1 MIKKRITAILAA
13 AIIAVG
19 ASVPA
24 FADEDFNTAENDA
37 QVLLTAQEAQADT
50 ALDIISDDSAAV
62 ALSDNY
68 DTAAINETDE
78 TEDDDSDKA
87 PVATRD
93 IIIAVCI
100 SVVVGIIIG
109 FIGSGIMKSKLT
121 SVRYQSGAADYIVP
135 DSFKLNDSRDVYL
148 YSTVTKTERQTDKD
162 RSCNKATDIKKHNMP
177 CSRRRK
183 PSVRLYGI
191 FLSEMPNNCLNGWF
205 NFALQALDK
214 RRG

>member
-1 MIKKRITAILAA
+1 MKKRITAILAA

-24 FADEDFNTAENDA
+24 FADSDFYTAGNDA
-37 QVLLTAQEAQADT
+37 QVLLTAQKADT
-50 ALDIISDDSAAV
+50 ALDTLDTISDDSAAV
-62 ALSDNY
+62 VLSDNY
-68 DTAAINETDE
+68 DTAAINETGE
-78 TEDDDSDKA
+78 TEGDDSDKA

-121 SVRYQSGAADYIVP
+121 SVRYQFGAADYMVP

-162 RSCNKATDIKKHNMP
+162 R
-177 CSRRRK
+177 
-183 PSVRLYGI
+183 
-191 FLSEMPNNCLNGWF
+191 
-205 NFALQALDK
+205 
-214 RRG
+214 

>member
-1 MIKKRITAILAA
+1 MMKKRITAILAA

-24 FADEDFNTAENDA
+24 FADSDFNTAENDA
-37 QVLLTAQEAQADT
+37 PVLLTVQEAQADT
-50 ALDIISDDSAAV
+50 ALDTLDTISDGSAAV

-68 DTAAINETDE
+68 DTAAINETGD
-78 TEDDDSDKA
+78 TKDDDSDEA

-121 SVRYQSGAADYIVP
+121 SVRYQSGAADYVVP

-162 RSCNKATDIKKHNMP
+162 R
-177 CSRRRK
+177 
-183 PSVRLYGI
+183 
-191 FLSEMPNNCLNGWF
+191 
-205 NFALQALDK
+205 
-214 RRG
+214 

>member
-1 MIKKRITAILAA
+1 MMKKRITAILAA

-24 FADEDFNTAENDA
+24 FADSDFYTAGNDA

-50 ALDIISDDSAAV
+50 ALDTLDTISDDSAAV
-62 ALSDNY
+62 VLSDNY
-68 DTAAINETDE
+68 DTAAINETGE
-78 TEDDDSDKA
+78 TEGDDSDKA

-109 FIGSGIMKSKLT
+109 LGIMKSKLT
-121 SVRYQSGAADYIVP
+121 SVRYQFGAADYMVP

-162 RSCNKATDIKKHNMP
+162 R
-177 CSRRRK
+177 
-183 PSVRLYGI
+183 
-191 FLSEMPNNCLNGWF
+191 
-205 NFALQALDK
+205 
-214 RRG
+214 

>member
-50 ALDIISDDSAAV
+50 ALDTLDIISDDSAAV
-62 ALSDNY
+62 VLSDNY
-68 DTAAINETDE
+68 DTAAINETGE
-78 TEDDDSDKA
+78 TEGDESDKA
-87 PVATRD
+87 PVSTRD

-162 RSCNKATDIKKHNMP
+162 R
-177 CSRRRK
+177 
-183 PSVRLYGI
+183 
-191 FLSEMPNNCLNGWF
+191 
-205 NFALQALDK
+205 
-214 RRG
+214 

>member
-1 MIKKRITAILAA
+1 MKKRITAILAA

-24 FADEDFNTAENDA
+24 FADEDFNTAGNDA
-37 QVLLTAQEAQADT
+37 QVLLTAQEAKADNAFDT
-50 ALDIISDDSAAV
+50 LDIISDDSAAV

-68 DTAAINETDE
+68 DTDAINETGE
-78 TEDDDSDKA
+78 TDSDDSDDSDKA

-121 SVRYQSGAADYIVP
+121 SVSYQSGAADYIVP
-135 DSFKLNDSRDVYL
+135 DSFKLNDSRDIYL

-162 RSCNKATDIKKHNMP
+162 R
-177 CSRRRK
+177 
-183 PSVRLYGI
+183 
-191 FLSEMPNNCLNGWF
+191 
-205 NFALQALDK
+205 
-214 RRG
+214 

>member
-1 MIKKRITAILAA
+1 MKKRITAIIAA

-24 FADEDFNTAENDA
+24 FADSDFNTAGNDA

-50 ALDIISDDSAAV
+50 ALDTLDAISDDSAAV
-62 ALSDNY
+62 VLSDNY
-68 DTAAINETDE
+68 DTAAINETGE

-93 IIIAVCI
+93 IIAVCI

-121 SVRYQSGAADYIVP
+121 SVRYQSGAADYVVP

-162 RSCNKATDIKKHNMP
+162 R
-177 CSRRRK
+177 
-183 PSVRLYGI
+183 
-191 FLSEMPNNCLNGWF
+191 
-205 NFALQALDK
+205 
-214 RRG
+214 

>member
-50 ALDIISDDSAAV
+50 ALDTLDTISDDSAAV
-62 ALSDNY
+62 VLSDNY
-68 DTAAINETDE
+68 DTAAINETGE
-78 TEDDDSDKA
+78 TDSDDSDKA

-121 SVRYQSGAADYIVP
+121 SVRYQSGAADYMVP

-162 RSCNKATDIKKHNMP
+162 R
-177 CSRRRK
+177 
-183 PSVRLYGI
+183 
-191 FLSEMPNNCLNGWF
+191 
-205 NFALQALDK
+205 
-214 RRG
+214 

>member
-24 FADEDFNTAENDA
+24 FADEDFNTAGNDA

-50 ALDIISDDSAAV
+50 ALDTLDTIDTISDDSAAV
-62 ALSDNY
+62 VLSDNY
-68 DTAAINETDE
+68 DTAAINETGE
-78 TEDDDSDKA
+78 TDSDKA

-162 RSCNKATDIKKHNMP
+162 R
-177 CSRRRK
+177 
-183 PSVRLYGI
+183 
-191 FLSEMPNNCLNGWF
+191 
-205 NFALQALDK
+205 
-214 RRG
+214 

>member
-1 MIKKRITAILAA
+1 MKKRITAIIAA

-24 FADEDFNTAENDA
+24 FADSDFNTAGNDA
-37 QVLLTAQEAQADT
+37 PLLLTVQEAQADT
-50 ALDIISDDSAAV
+50 ALDTLDTISDGSAAV

-68 DTAAINETDE
+68 DTAAINETGD
-78 TEDDDSDKA
+78 TDSDDSEEA

-93 IIIAVCI
+93 IVIAVCI

-109 FIGSGIMKSKLT
+109 FIGSGIMKSKLK
-121 SVRYQSGAADYIVP
+121 SVSYQSGAADYVVP

-162 RSCNKATDIKKHNMP
+162 R
-177 CSRRRK
+177 
-183 PSVRLYGI
+183 
-191 FLSEMPNNCLNGWF
+191 
-205 NFALQALDK
+205 
-214 RRG
+214 

>member
-1 MIKKRITAILAA
+1 MMKKRITAILAA

-24 FADEDFNTAENDA
+24 FADSDFYTAGNDA

-50 ALDIISDDSAAV
+50 ALDTLDAI
-62 ALSDNY
+62 SDNY
-68 DTAAINETDE
+68 DTAAINETGE

-109 FIGSGIMKSKLT
+109 FIGSGIMKSKLK
-121 SVRYQSGAADYIVP
+121 SVSYQSGAADYMVP

-162 RSCNKATDIKKHNMP
+162 R
-177 CSRRRK
+177 
-183 PSVRLYGI
+183 
-191 FLSEMPNNCLNGWF
+191 
-205 NFALQALDK
+205 
-214 RRG
+214 

>member
-24 FADEDFNTAENDA
+24 FADSDFNTAGNDA
-37 QVLLTAQEAQADT
+37 PVLLTVQEAQADT
-50 ALDIISDDSAAV
+50 ALDTLDIISDGSAAV

-68 DTAAINETDE
+68 DTAAINETGD
-78 TEDDDSDKA
+78 TDSDDSEEA

-93 IIIAVCI
+93 IVIAVCI
-100 SVVVGIIIG
+100 SVVIGIIIG
-109 FIGSGIMKSKLT
+109 FIGSGIMKSKLK
-121 SVRYQSGAADYIVP
+121 SVSYQSGAADYVVP

-162 RSCNKATDIKKHNMP
+162 R
-177 CSRRRK
+177 
-183 PSVRLYGI
+183 
-191 FLSEMPNNCLNGWF
+191 
-205 NFALQALDK
+205 
-214 RRG
+214 

>member
-1 MIKKRITAILAA
+1 MKKRITAILAA

-24 FADEDFNTAENDA
+24 FADSDFSTAANDA
-37 QVLLTAQEAQADT
+37 LVLVTAQEAQADPP
-50 ALDIISDDSAAV
+50 LYPLYPIRDDSAAV
-62 ALSDNY
+62 VLSDNY
-68 DTAAINETDE
+68 DTAAINETGE
-78 TEDDDSDKA
+78 TEGDDSDKP

-121 SVRYQSGAADYIVP
+121 SVRYQSGAADYMVP

-162 RSCNKATDIKKHNMP
+162 R
-177 CSRRRK
+177 
-183 PSVRLYGI
+183 
-191 FLSEMPNNCLNGWF
+191 
-205 NFALQALDK
+205 
-214 RRG
+214 

>member
-24 FADEDFNTAENDA
+24 FADSDFYTAGNDA

-62 ALSDNY
+62 VLSDNY
-68 DTAAINETDE
+68 DTATINETGE
-78 TEDDDSDKA
+78 TDSDDSDKS

-162 RSCNKATDIKKHNMP
+162 R
-177 CSRRRK
+177 
-183 PSVRLYGI
+183 
-191 FLSEMPNNCLNGWF
+191 
-205 NFALQALDK
+205 
-214 RRG
+214 

>member
-1 MIKKRITAILAA
+1 MKKRITAILAA

-50 ALDIISDDSAAV
+50 ALDTLDTISDDSAAV
-62 ALSDNY
+62 VLSDNY
-68 DTAAINETDE
+68 DTDAINETGE
-78 TEDDDSDKA
+78 TEGDDSDKA

-135 DSFKLNDSRDVYL
+135 DSFKLNDSRDIYL

-162 RSCNKATDIKKHNMP
+162 R
-177 CSRRRK
+177 
-183 PSVRLYGI
+183 
-191 FLSEMPNNCLNGWF
+191 
-205 NFALQALDK
+205 
-214 RRG
+214 

>member
-24 FADEDFNTAENDA
+24 FADEDFNTAGNDA
-37 QVLLTAQEAQADT
+37 PVLLTAQEAQADT

-62 ALSDNY
+62 VLSDNY
-68 DTAAINETDE
+68 DTAAINETGE
-78 TEDDDSDKA
+78 TDSDDSDKS

-100 SVVVGIIIG
+100 SVVIGIIIG

-162 RSCNKATDIKKHNMP
+162 R
-177 CSRRRK
+177 
-183 PSVRLYGI
+183 
-191 FLSEMPNNCLNGWF
+191 
-205 NFALQALDK
+205 
-214 RRG
+214 

>member
-1 MIKKRITAILAA
+1 MKKRITAILAA

-24 FADEDFNTAENDA
+24 FADSDFNTAGNDA
-37 QVLLTAQEAQADT
+37 PVLLTAQEAQADT
-50 ALDIISDDSAAV
+50 ALDTLDAISDDSAAV
-62 ALSDNY
+62 VLSDNY
-68 DTAAINETDE
+68 DTAAINETGD

-87 PVATRD
+87 PIATRD

-109 FIGSGIMKSKLT
+109 FIGSGIMKSKLK
-121 SVRYQSGAADYIVP
+121 SVYQSGAADYMVP

-162 RSCNKATDIKKHNMP
+162 R
-177 CSRRRK
+177 
-183 PSVRLYGI
+183 
-191 FLSEMPNNCLNGWF
+191 
-205 NFALQALDK
+205 
-214 RRG
+214 